1 MTEVAMCYARKSSMS
16 EDRKTVE
23 TDQSKGRR
31 SEVVDSL
38 LRDANK
44 DKRTTSP
51 AEAPVKES
59 VPTK

>member
-1 MTEVAMCYARKSSMS
+1 MCYARKSSMP

-23 TDQSKGRR
+23 TDQSKDKR

-38 LRDANK
+38 LRDAHK

-51 AEAPVKES
+51 AEASVKES
-59 VPTK
+59 VPAK

>member
-1 MTEVAMCYARKSSMS
+1 MS

-23 TDQSKGRR
+23 TDQSKDKR

-38 LRDANK
+38 LRDAHK

-51 AEAPVKES
+51 AEASVKES
-59 VPTK
+59 VPAK

>member
-1 MTEVAMCYARKSSMS
+1 MS

-23 TDQSKGRR
+23 TDQSKGKR

-44 DKRTTSP
+44 DKRTTIP
-51 AEAPVKES
+51 AETPMKES
-59 VPTK
+59 VPAK